1 MNAAYML
8 EAGSISR
15 CLGETVVS
23 VKKIGVSGAPECLQ
37 SPRGREMREEFSCPP
52 GAANLAWPNRGAV
65 ASGIVIWSSDWD
77 RFLNEKQ

>member
-23 VKKIGVSGAPECLQ
+23 VKK
-37 SPRGREMREEFSCPP
+37 
-52 GAANLAWPNRGAV
+52 NRGKWSIGMLTESARSRNAGGV
-65 ASGIVIWSSDWD
+65 FLSSWGCESCLAESRGGGIGDSD
-77 RFLNEKQ
+77 FE